1 MFWSVLLHWSI
12 PTLII
17 PALLGSVISFHP
29 ANATSARVPR
39 VLSLDPLTAS
49 ISRLAAHYGYPYK
62 ALNATIEGIDV
73 VGPQWRILN
82 ASVVVAFAFAE
93 AIFAAPSA
101 FAESRARQRG
111 GTPRRTIAVE
121 E

>member
-17 PALLGSVISFHP
+17 PVLLGSVISFHP
-29 ANATSARVPR
+29 ANAPSARVPR
-39 VLSLDPLTAS
+39 VLPLDSLTVS
-49 ISRLAAHYGYPYK
+49 ITRLAAQYGYPYR
-62 ALNATIEGIDV
+62 ALEPTIEGVDV
-73 VGPQWRILN
+73 IGSQWRILN
-82 ASVVVAFAFAE
+82 AAVGVAFAFAE

-101 FAESRARQRG
+101 FAESRVRPRG
-111 GTPRRTIAVE
+111 GTPRRTVIVE